1 MLNNQRVSVSSLSCY
16 LWVYPLGWSITRI
29 ILTGGG
35 VGDPY
40 LCFSLLETSREIGKV
55 PSPYISSDFWFKVYP
70 KYISKVYIQSIYPKY
85 LFRVGSSWVIIPS
98 TASINRKDDHVSRPS
113 NSISSSGKFLVS
125 GIQQASNKAQRAK
138 KAKSRKEPK
147 PKVSSKTW
155 FGGFNFIKPWN
166 WFSQWINSHDKKM
179 MS

>member
-1 MLNNQRVSVSSLSCY
+1 MLNNQRVSVSSLSCC
-16 LWVYPLGWSITRI
+16 LRVYPLGWSITRI

-40 LCFSLLETSREIGKV
+40 FLCFSLLETSREIGKV
-55 PSPYISSDFWFKVYP
+55 PSPYISSDFWFSVYP
-70 KYISKVYIQSIYPKY
+70 KYISKVFIPC
-85 LFRVGSSWVIIPS
+85 GVIIPS

-155 FGGFNFIKPWN
+155 FGGLNFIKPWN
-166 WFSQWINSHDKKM
+166 WFSQWINNHDKKM

>member
-1 MLNNQRVSVSSLSCY
+1 MLSLGLSSGMIDRQDHPHGRWTHYVKSAKCQAPIFL
-16 LWVYPLGWSITRI
+16 R
-29 ILTGGG
+29 
-35 VGDPY
+35 
-40 LCFSLLETSREIGKV
+40 TSG
-55 PSPYISSDFWFKVYP
+55 SM
-70 KYISKVYIQSIYPKY
+70 YIQKIYPKY

-98 TASINRKDDHVSRPS
+98 TASINRKDDHVSWPS

-166 WFSQWINSHDKKM
+166 WFSQWIHSHDKQNHELKGGKI
-179 MS
+179 MSNLLTSPFSDKPISQC